1 MAKLMNQT
9 ADIVI
14 CGAGS
19 IGIAAAYYL
28 AQRSAGKIVLVDKH
42 PPLSQTSAKSGE
54 NYRNWWPQPEMC
66 HLMNR
71 SIDLLEGL
79 ARESDNVFGLTRR
92 GYVYATW
99 DKTNI
104 LSHTL
109 PLYQQLP
116 VGEIR
121 LHAGSNPASYAPI
134 SHNWEGQPDGA
145 DILLDR
151 DLIRRTFPHFADGV
165 AAVVHAR
172 RGGDLS
178 AQQLGMYLLKQAKWQ
193 GVVELRGEV
202 VGFERDEAG
211 GITAVFV
218 QTATGQQT
226 IHTRTFVNAAGPFA
240 PHINTL
246 LGVDLPITNV
256 FQQKVA
262 FDDPLRVIPRTAPF
276 TIFEDSQTLP
286 WRDDERELLQ
296 AEPGYEW
303 LLEEFPGGLH
313 IKADGGENGSWIK
326 LGWAFNQTAETPV
339 WKRRLLPEFLD
350 IVVRGASRLV
360 PGLTAYFDNVAKP
373 VAHYGGYYSKTPENL
388 PLIGALGVGGAY
400 ICGAF
405 AGFGTMASCAAGELL
420 ADWVCGNPLP
430 AYAAAFAP
438 ARYQDPAYVA
448 MLAALGNSGEL

>member
-1 MAKLMNQT
+1 MTQT

-19 IGIAAAYYL
+19 IGIAVAYYL
-28 AQRSAGKIVLVDKH
+28 AQWGGGDVVLVDKH

-79 ARESDNVFGLTRR
+79 ARESDNVFSLTRR
-92 GYVYATW
+92 GYVYATM
-99 DKTNI
+99 DKTAV
-104 LSHTL
+104 LSQTL
-109 PLYQQLP
+109 PLYQPLP

-121 LHAGSNPASYAPI
+121 LHTSSNTANYAPI
-134 SHNWEGQPDGA
+134 SPNWKGQPNGA

-165 AAVVHAR
+165 TAVIHAR

-178 AQQLGMYLLKQAKWQ
+178 AQQLGMYLLKQAKRR

-202 VGFERDEAG
+202 VGFERDAG
-211 GITAVFV
+211 GITAVCV
-218 QTATGQQT
+218 QTATERQT

-246 LGVDLPITNV
+246 LGVDLPIANV

-286 WRDDERELLQ
+286 WHDDERELLQ
-296 AEPGYEW
+296 AEPDYQW
-303 LLEEFPGGLH
+303 LLGNFPGGLH

-326 LGWAFNQTAETPV
+326 LGWAFNQTAEEAV
-339 WKRRLLPEFLD
+339 WKRQRLSEFLD
-350 IVVRGASRLV
+350 IVLHGASRLV
-360 PGLTAYFDNVAKP
+360 PGLAAYFDNVSKP

-388 PLIGALGVGGAY
+388 PLIGSLGVAGAY
-400 ICGAF
+400 ICSAF
-405 AGFGTMASCAAGELL
+405 AGFGTMASCAAGDLL
-420 ADWVCGNPLP
+420 ADWVCGTALP

-448 MLAALGNSGEL
+448 GLAGLEKAGEL

>member
-1 MAKLMNQT
+1 MNQT

-226 IHTRTFVNAAGPFA
+226 IHTRTFVNAAGPLPPTSTRCSALTCPSPTSSSKRLPLTTRCASSPA
-240 PHINTL
+240 PPPSPSL
-246 LGVDLPITNV
+246 
-256 FQQKVA
+256 
-262 FDDPLRVIPRTAPF
+262 RTAKRCPGAM
-276 TIFEDSQTLP
+276 TNESCCKPSQAMNGCWRSSPAGCTSRRTGAKTGAGLSWGGRLTKRPKHRFGNAVCCQSFWTL
-286 WRDDERELLQ
+286 WCVGRR
-296 AEPGYEW
+296 
-303 LLEEFPGGLH
+303 
-313 IKADGGENGSWIK
+313 
-326 LGWAFNQTAETPV
+326 GWC
-339 WKRRLLPEFLD
+339 
-350 IVVRGASRLV
+350 RG
-360 PGLTAYFDNVAKP
+360 
-373 VAHYGGYYSKTPENL
+373 
-388 PLIGALGVGGAY
+388 
-400 ICGAF
+400 
-405 AGFGTMASCAAGELL
+405 
-420 ADWVCGNPLP
+420 
-430 AYAAAFAP
+430 
-438 ARYQDPAYVA
+438 
-448 MLAALGNSGEL
+448 